1 MKTKLITYPK
11 PRIKPMDKQFFS
23 KTKNMVV
30 PNQSMTLREIIKRFT
45 RREALPIQ
53 KTGVYESRFGDL
65 EKLSREDITVRME
78 TAETLRTWREAGEKR
93 LHDQEAEK
101 AQKVIDDLVQKEVQK
116 LQQKEPPK
124 DGSTIK

>member
-1 MKTKLITYPK
+1 MKTKLVLYSK
-11 PRIKPMDKQFFS
+11 PRIKRMDKDFFA
-23 KTKNMVV
+23 KTKNVVV

-45 RREALPIQ
+45 RREALPIE
-53 KTGVYESRFGDL
+53 KNGVYESRFGDL

-93 LHDQEAEK
+93 LHDEKAAE
-101 AQKVIDDLVQKEVQK
+101 AQKVLDELVQKEVQK

-124 DGSTIK
+124 EVPKA